1 VRSFKSLFKAVKSIF
16 QIRAA
21 RRSNPGKTRVLA
33 LFSVF
38 IFSRKFTRF
47 HAALKPIFRSLKP
60 FQAFSSLFNLRARV
74 FSFYMNTY
82 TGAQRRSSQPRASRR
97 RRNSRRWPCGAHRGR
112 RQNGNASHFAAK
124 NERTRRVRPCYD
136 GCKELIWMEWLD
148 RMNDALGYLE
158 ANLAGTADMEH
169 AARLACCSVYH
180 FGRMFSYIAGVPLS
194 EYLRRRRM
202 TLAAFDLQNG
212 GRVLDVAL
220 RYGYES
226 PTAFNRAFQSV
237 HGVSPS
243 AAQRDGAPLK
253 AYPRISFKITVKG
266 EAEMDYRIIKQEAF
280 RIVGVREPLLP
291 DFEDSFRRVPE
302 FWGEA
307 AASGTIPRL
316 CLLMDAAP
324 KGILGVS
331 TCMPDAENYYYI
343 AVASTR
349 PAPEGMHEYVVP
361 ACTWAVFPGRGS
373 MPAAM
378 QELQKRVVSEWL
390 PGSGYEWG
398 QAPDLEVYLDDG
410 LSGESSFEV
419 WLPVAKR

>member
-1 VRSFKSLFKAVKSIF
+1 
-16 QIRAA
+16 
-21 RRSNPGKTRVLA
+21 
-33 LFSVF
+33 
-38 IFSRKFTRF
+38 
-47 HAALKPIFRSLKP
+47 
-60 FQAFSSLFNLRARV
+60 
-74 FSFYMNTY
+74 
-82 TGAQRRSSQPRASRR
+82 
-97 RRNSRRWPCGAHRGR
+97 
-112 RQNGNASHFAAK
+112 
-124 NERTRRVRPCYD
+124 
-136 GCKELIWMEWLD
+136 MEWLD

-307 AASGTIPRL
+307 AASGAIPRL

-361 ACTWAVFPGRGS
+361 ATPACPARSGSPPPCRSCKSAWFRNGCPARATSGARRRISKCTWTTACPEKAALRFGCPSQSGKSRVRSRETAQLRIDSGRAGNAR
-373 MPAAM
+373 PFFV
-378 QELQKRVVSEWL
+378 RV
-390 PGSGYEWG
+390 P
-398 QAPDLEVYLDDG
+398 
-410 LSGESSFEV
+410 
-419 WLPVAKR
+419 

>member
-1 VRSFKSLFKAVKSIF
+1 
-16 QIRAA
+16 
-21 RRSNPGKTRVLA
+21 
-33 LFSVF
+33 
-38 IFSRKFTRF
+38 
-47 HAALKPIFRSLKP
+47 
-60 FQAFSSLFNLRARV
+60 
-74 FSFYMNTY
+74 
-82 TGAQRRSSQPRASRR
+82 
-97 RRNSRRWPCGAHRGR
+97 
-112 RQNGNASHFAAK
+112 
-124 NERTRRVRPCYD
+124 
-136 GCKELIWMEWLD
+136 MEWLD

-307 AASGTIPRL
+307 AARRSTAEKGAVRCRAENVRTVCCSGPFWRRCWPWRL
-316 CLLMDAAP
+316 LPGGGCGACTATRPVRRSWRGKCSRRPCLLPVRARRAQTGRKCPPMLALWTLRRCA
-324 KGILGVS
+324 GI
-331 TCMPDAENYYYI
+331 I
-343 AVASTR
+343 R
-349 PAPEGMHEYVVP
+349 P
-361 ACTWAVFPGRGS
+361 
-373 MPAAM
+373 
-378 QELQKRVVSEWL
+378 
-390 PGSGYEWG
+390 
-398 QAPDLEVYLDDG
+398 
-410 LSGESSFEV
+410 
-419 WLPVAKR
+419 